1 MLYLMLVK
9 VFHTKTSSSKTKK
22 IFFFLGWGKFYHY
35 YEGAFAKTITT
46 PSSKSLQIANSHYQ
60 SHNTIFPSRFE
71 SNVHLL
77 VINQS
82 A

>member
-35 YEGAFAKTITT
+35 YEGAFAKTITI
-46 PSSKSLQIANSHYQ
+46 PSSKSLQITNSYYQ
-60 SHNTIFPSRFE
+60 SYDTTVPSRFE
-71 SNVHLL
+71 SNVH
-77 VINQS
+77 
-82 A
+82 